1 MGLALAQ
8 KPTTS
13 QEVMNTD
20 IGALTGL
27 VLLLASSSEY
37 NLRALLRSKPYI
49 YLCMHTYICT
59 YIHMHKHGLI
69 TCMYVCMH
77 ACMHLCMYVCAC
89 MHVYYI
95 YIYTSQIHVY
105 YICIHTHSHTYKV
118 PWPPSVCAVHSS
130 RDCHPELL
138 QALRLGF
145 RGLGFRV

>member
-69 TCMYVCMH
+69 TCMYVCMYV
-77 ACMHLCMYVCAC
+77 CMHAFMHVRMCMYAC
-89 MHVYYI
+89 VL
-95 YIYTSQIHVY
+95 YIYTHHKYMCIIYVY
-105 YICIHTHSHTYKV
+105 THIAIRIRYPGLLLRVRCILQGIV
-118 PWPPSVCAVHSS
+118 ILSS
-130 RDCHPELL
+130 C
-138 QALRLGF
+138 RLYD
-145 RGLGFRV
+145 